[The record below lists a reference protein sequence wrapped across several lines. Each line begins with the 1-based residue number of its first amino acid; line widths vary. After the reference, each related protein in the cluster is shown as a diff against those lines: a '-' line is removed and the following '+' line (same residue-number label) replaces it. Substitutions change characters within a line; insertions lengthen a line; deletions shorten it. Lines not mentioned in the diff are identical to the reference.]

1 MINYILASA
10 ISAWFIAQVSKAFLH
25 FLQTKKFDLER
36 LFGPGGMPSAHSA
49 LVCAMVMALARK
61 EGVRSSV
68 FALGLVFAV
77 VVMYDA
83 MGVRRSAG
91 EHAKLLNK
99 MVADWWDNDHE
110 FKNDEK
116 LKEFVG
122 HTPLEVLSGALVG
135 VLVAILI
142 PVY

>member
-1 MINYILASA
+1 MINYILTSA
-10 ISAWFIAQVSKAFLH
+10 ILAWLTAQVSKAILH
-25 FLQTKKFDLER
+25 LLQTKEFKWER

-49 LVCAMVMALARK
+49 LVCALVMALARK

-99 MVADWWDNDHE
+99 MVDDWWDSDHDL
-110 FKNDEK
+110 KNDEK

-122 HTPLEVLSGALVG
+122 HTPLEVLSGALIG